1 MVVPHPSSSSSRSH
15 PFLSHVYHTSF
26 HLHHHNHHHQHH
38 HPSLVLFWCLVFS
51 LLSPLALSSSS
62 SSSSSSSTSS
72 SSSSQISLGIG
83 ETEGTKHDLHQTII
97 RDEAVARLHE
107 LGQVS
112 DAVAHLERTF
122 MSPASIRAIDLIRRW
137 MEDAGLS
144 TWVDY
149 MGNVH
154 GRVEPKN
161 GSSQALLIG
170 SHMDTVIDAG
180 KYDGSLGIISA
191 ISALKVLKISGRLG
205 ELKRPVEVIAFSDEE
220 GVRFQSTFLGSAA
233 LAGIMPVSR
242 LEVTDKSGISVQDAL
257 KENSIDITEE
267 NLMQLKYDPASV
279 WGYVEVHIEQGPV
292 LEWVGYPLGVV
303 KGIAG
308 QTRLKV
314 TVKGSQGHAGT
325 VPMSLRQDPMTGA
338 AELIVLLESVCKNP
352 KDYLSCNGQCN
363 EDTIESLANSLVC
376 TVGEISTWPS
386 ASNVIPGQ
394 VTFTVDLRTIDDVG
408 RKAILH
414 DLSTRMY
421 KICDKRS
428 LLCSIERK
436 HDADAVM
443 SDPQLSSQLKS
454 AAQSALK
461 KMTGEVQDEVPVL
474 MSGAGHDAM
483 AMAHLTKVGMLFV
496 RCRGG
501 ISHSPAEHVLDDD
514 IGAAGLAILE
524 FLESQM

>member
-1 MVVPHPSSSSSRSH
+1 MAVLHPSSSRSYH
-15 PFLSHVYHTSF
+15 ILSNAYHTSF
-26 HLHHHNHHHQHH
+26 HHHHHHH
-38 HPSLVLFWCLVFS
+38 HPSLVIFWCLVIS
-51 LLSPLALSSSS
+51 LLSPLAVSSSS
-62 SSSSSSSTSS
+62 SSSSSSSASS
-72 SSSSQISLGIG
+72 SSSSASQISLGIG
-83 ETEGTKHDLHQTII
+83 ETEGTKQDLHMSIL
-97 RDEAVARLHE
+97 RDESVARLHE

-112 DAVAHLERTF
+112 DAATHLERTF
-122 MSPASIRAIDLIRRW
+122 MSPASIRGIKLLREW
-137 MEDAGLS
+137 MEDAGLL
-144 TWVDY
+144 TWVDN

-161 GSSQALLIG
+161 GSTPALLIG

-191 ISALKVLKISGRLG
+191 ISALKVLKVNGKLG

-220 GVRFQSTFLGSAA
+220 GVRFQCTFLGSAA

-242 LEVTDKSGISVQDAL
+242 LEITDKSGITVQDAL

-292 LEWVGYPLGVV
+292 LEYVGYPLGVV

-338 AELIVLLESVCKNP
+338 AELIVLMESVCKNP
-352 KDYLSCNGQCN
+352 KEYLICEGQCN
-363 EDTIESLANSLVC
+363 EETVESLANSLVC

-386 ASNVIPGQ
+386 ASNV
-394 VTFTVDLRTIDDVG
+394 TFTVDLRTIDDVG
-408 RKAILH
+408 RNAILH

-421 KICDKRS
+421 QICDKRS

-436 HDADAVM
+436 HDADAVI
-443 SDPQLSSQLKS
+443 SDPHLSLQLKS

-461 KMTGEVQDEVPVL
+461 KITGEVQDEVPVL

-483 AMAHLTKVGMLFV
+483 ALSYLTKVGMLFV

-514 IGAAGLAILE
+514 VGAAGLAILE

>member
-1 MVVPHPSSSSSRSH
+1 M
-15 PFLSHVYHTSF
+15 
-26 HLHHHNHHHQHH
+26 
-38 HPSLVLFWCLVFS
+38 FS

-62 SSSSSSSTSS
+62 SSSSSSSDSS
-72 SSSSQISLGIG
+72 SSSSSHISLGIG
-83 ETEGTKHDLHQTII
+83 ETEGTKHDLHQAIL

-112 DAVAHLERTF
+112 DAATHLERTF
-122 MSPASIRAIDLIRRW
+122 MSPASIRAIPLIRGW

-191 ISALKVLKISGRLG
+191 ISALKVLKIDGRLG

-257 KENSIDITEE
+257 KENSIDITDE

-308 QTRLKV
+308 QTRLKN
-314 TVKGSQGHAGT
+314 S
-325 VPMSLRQDPMTGA
+325 TGY
-338 AELIVLLESVCKNP
+338 CKR
-352 KDYLSCNGQCN
+352 
-363 EDTIESLANSLVC
+363 
-376 TVGEISTWPS
+376 ISRTCWYS
-386 ASNVIPGQ
+386 SNVNASGPYDWCCGA
-394 VTFTVDLRTIDDVG
+394 DCTIG
-408 RKAILH
+408 KCLQ
-414 DLSTRMY
+414 
-421 KICDKRS
+421 K
-428 LLCSIERK
+428 
-436 HDADAVM
+436 
-443 SDPQLSSQLKS
+443 P
-454 AAQSALK
+454 
-461 KMTGEVQDEVPVL
+461 
-474 MSGAGHDAM
+474 
-483 AMAHLTKVGMLFV
+483 
-496 RCRGG
+496 
-501 ISHSPAEHVLDDD
+501 
-514 IGAAGLAILE
+514 
-524 FLESQM
+524 

>member
-1 MVVPHPSSSSSRSH
+1 MAVPHPSSSSSRSH

-26 HLHHHNHHHQHH
+26 HHHHHHN

-62 SSSSSSSTSS
+62 SSSSSSSDSS
-72 SSSSQISLGIG
+72 SSSSSHISLGIG
-83 ETEGTKHDLHQTII
+83 ETEGTKHDLHQAIL

-112 DAVAHLERTF
+112 DAATHLERTF
-122 MSPASIRAIDLIRRW
+122 MSPASIRAIPLIRGW

-191 ISALKVLKISGRLG
+191 ISALKVLKIDGRLG

-257 KENSIDITEE
+257 KENSIDITDE

-325 VPMSLRQDPMTGA
+325 VPMSMRQDPMTGA

-352 KDYLSCNGQCN
+352 KDYLSCNVQCN
-363 EDTIESLANSLVC
+363 EDTVESLANSLVC

-421 KICDKRS
+421 QICDKRS

-443 SDPQLSSQLKS
+443 SDPQLSLQLKS

-514 IGAAGLAILE
+514 VGAAGLAILE